1 MRWGGNISQG
11 VREEEEENKADRVFG
26 EFLASQSSDPS
37 SVVVGDRWLLLFFLH
52 QYRFSFDLFHD
63 MYRKSRN

>member
-37 SVVVGDRWLLLFFLH
+37 SVVVEQEIVDRWLLLFFLH
-52 QYRFSFDLFHD
+52 
-63 MYRKSRN
+63 